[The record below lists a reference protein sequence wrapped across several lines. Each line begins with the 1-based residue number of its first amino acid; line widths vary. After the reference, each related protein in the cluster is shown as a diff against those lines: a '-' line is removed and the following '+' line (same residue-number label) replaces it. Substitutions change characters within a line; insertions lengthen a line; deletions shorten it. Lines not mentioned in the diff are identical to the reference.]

1 LKRRILAFFIVLIL
15 AGITVGMKVAANP
28 AVDRW
33 LRNSIVEQAEK
44 HLGVQVQLGN
54 LERNIILT
62 RITLT
67 DVTLRDLK
75 GSGNSISVSRLVVTI
90 DPYAFFRGKIVI
102 KDLNLEGMFLDVVR
116 HEDGA
121 VAVDPLFPFWQTQ
134 PRTRERSVR
143 LGFEIKNVAL
153 LDVDLSYKDIPA
165 GVRVKL
171 DGVSIVLAHNRFDPP
186 DRRTITLRAKEG
198 DIAWRVFPED
208 RTVAIN
214 SLTAVLAVNPDELR
228 VSKLAIDTGPITL
241 EMSGI
246 LPFRRGAILNGG
258 LSVSVDVGK
267 LPWLI
272 PDSDGSITLDGNVGG
287 DLSSPSFRGQLS
299 GVDVRIA
306 GRVMNRI
313 SADIHLDAEGCTLK
327 GGKIDYGGEELFTEV
342 ELYFKRNLPFAM
354 RIRAQKYP
362 LHKVLDEVG
371 GNTKSTNG
379 YVSADLM
386 ISGQLSGGAS
396 AITMEG
402 GIGVPVGGN
411 TLRTMDF
418 DLSGRYEEGSLHDL
432 LFNARSGS
440 MELELG
446 GKLSADGL
454 LLDLSL
460 EDENLANWHEVPGLE
475 ELNGSV
481 VLNGTVTGNWA
492 NLEASLDLEFLEP
505 SWGRFKGD
513 LVQAHVDMDSSGLS
527 LPMLTLKTGS
537 SVLVGR
543 ASLPYN
549 GGGEKTWVNVSV
561 TDGRVE
567 ELLEAA
573 GLDLEVKGK
582 LEGNLYIFSTGSGWE
597 GEGALTL
604 LSGRILRE
612 PFDDISLAGNFT
624 EGVFTADR
632 VAVVKNGRRLE
643 GYGFIKGDEYWV
655 SARTLDPILVEG
667 VQYLKII
674 KVPLGGEIFMSGE
687 ASGNLDGSELR
698 AKADLDWDQV
708 TYQGRTW
715 RSGKGTF
722 LFKGSEL
729 EAKADLLDG
738 ELSAVVNVDMRGELP
753 FSGTIFTPSTID
765 RKGINDFIGVRIPG
779 NVVSGKIS
787 VRADVSGKLVNVHKT
802 QVDGIITDADF
813 TINGIQFNSL
823 DKIPFDYFPETGIR
837 FMEMSLRSGGS
848 VIGGTLRI
856 APDAGIE
863 GSVDGSIDLAGLT
876 FLEPTVDSF
885 SGQAVIKLRVAG
897 SLTEPVL
904 NGSIDLLGAESVAH
918 LPFDLPIS
926 DLEGKLEIVG
936 NRLHIREIRGKPEG
950 GSLVMS
956 GDLFMSRFK
965 PVQGALLWKAEGVPI
980 QYPVGLDTVNR
991 ADLSLK
997 FSDGRGFLRGTVN
1010 MDQGTYTREVDLDN
1024 LIALIGEGSVAR
1036 DMPQREESE
1045 RTEGKWLSLDVEM
1058 ITASPLMVDIK
1069 LVRGEASGNLH
1080 LRGTASAPVL
1090 TGRLEMTE
1098 GSIEYRGHVFEVT
1111 SGSVGFFNPK
1121 QIEPGFDFAGRTEV
1135 TGFDRE
1141 GTVTDYT
1148 VELLAT
1154 GVPEKFKLD
1163 LVSSPA
1169 LSEADIAS
1177 LLTWGAVGEQVFAS
1191 RAGISAA
1198 EATLLLTRELK
1209 GKLETEVEKVTGF
1222 DRFTINPSSISSSGA
1237 RTTRIQ
1243 VDKKLSEKFY
1253 LTYSTPILASEEQ
1266 EVLVKY
1272 RITKSLSL
1280 IGEQLG
1286 ERDYGLDLDFQFEIR

>member
-1 LKRRILAFFIVLIL
+1 MRL
-15 AGITVGMKVAANP
+15 AANP
-28 AVDRW
+28 AIDRW

-75 GSGNSISVSRLVVTI
+75 GSDNSISVSRLVVAI

-102 KDLNLEGMFLDVVR
+102 KDLNLEGMFLDIVR
-116 HEDGA
+116 HEDGT
-121 VAVDPLFPFWQTQ
+121 VGVDPLFPFWQTQ
-134 PRTRERSVR
+134 PGTRGRSVR
-143 LGFEIKNVAL
+143 LGFEIENVAL

-165 GVRVKL
+165 GVGVNL
-171 DGVSIVLAHNRFDPP
+171 DGVDIVLAHNRFDPP
-186 DRRTITLRAKEG
+186 DRRTINLRAKGG
-198 DIAWRVFPED
+198 DIVWRVFPEG
-208 RTVAIN
+208 RTVAID
-214 SLTAVLAVNPDELR
+214 SLTAVLAVSPDELR
-228 VSKLAIDTGPITL
+228 VSKLGIDTGPIKL
-241 EMSGI
+241 EFSGT
-246 LPFRRGAILNGG
+246 LPFRRGAVLSGD
-258 LSVSVDVGK
+258 LSVSMDIGK

-287 DLSSPSFRGQLS
+287 DLSSPSFRGQLD

-313 SADIHLDAEGCTLK
+313 SADIHLDSEGCTLR
-327 GGKIDYGGEELFTEV
+327 GGKIDYKGEELFSDV
-342 ELYFKRNLPFAM
+342 DLDFKRNLPFAM
-354 RIRAQKYP
+354 RIRTQKYP
-362 LHKVLDEVG
+362 LHKVLEEVG
-371 GNTKSTNG
+371 GKIDSTNG

-386 ISGQLSGGAS
+386 INGQLSGGAS
-396 AITMEG
+396 
-402 GIGVPVGGN
+402 GIEMKGKLGVPVGGK

-418 DLSGRYEEGSLHDL
+418 DLSGRYEEGSLHEL
-432 LFNARSGS
+432 LLTARSGG
-440 MELELG
+440 MELKLG
-446 GKLSADGL
+446 GKLSADGP

-460 EDENLANWHEVPGLE
+460 VDEYLANWHEVPGLE
-475 ELNGSV
+475 ELGGSL
-481 VLNGTVTGNWA
+481 VLNGIVKGNWK
-492 NLEASLDLEFLEP
+492 NVEASLDLELLKP
-505 SWGRFKGD
+505 SWGRFRGD

-537 SVLVGR
+537 CVLVGR
-543 ASLPYN
+543 ASLPWN
-549 GGGEKTWVNVSV
+549 GDGKKPWVNVSV
-561 TDGRVE
+561 TDGQVE
-567 ELLEAA
+567 DLLEAA
-573 GLDLEVKGK
+573 GLEFEVRGK
-582 LEGNLYIFSTGSGWE
+582 LGGSLYLSSTGSGWE
-597 GEGALTL
+597 GGGRLTL

-612 PFDDISLAGNFT
+612 PFDEISLAGNFIKD
-624 EGVFTADR
+624 VFTADR
-632 VAVVKNGRRLE
+632 ITIVKDGRRLE
-643 GYGFIKGDEYWV
+643 GSGSIKGDEYRV
-655 SARTLDPILVEG
+655 SVRTLDPILVEG

-674 KVPLGGEIFMSGE
+674 KVPLGGEISLSGE
-687 ASGNLDGSELR
+687 ASGNMDGSEFR
-698 AKADLDWDQV
+698 ARADLAWDQV
-708 TYQGRTW
+708 IYDGRTW
-715 RSGKGTF
+715 RSGKATV
-722 LFKGSEL
+722 LFKGPKI

-765 RKGINDFIGVRIPG
+765 RKGINDFIGVGIPG

-802 QVDGIITDADF
+802 QVNGIITDADF
-813 TINGIQFNSL
+813 TINGIHFNSQ

-885 SGQAVIKLRVAG
+885 SGQALIQLKVAG

-904 NGSIDLLGAESVAH
+904 NGSIELLGAESVAH

-936 NRLHIREIRGKPEG
+936 NRLHISEIRGKPEG

-1036 DMPQREESE
+1036 DKPQREESE

-1069 LVRGEASGNLH
+1069 LVRGEVSGSLH

-1121 QIEPGFDFAGRTEV
+1121 RIEPAFDFSGRTEV

-1148 VELLAT
+1148 VELLAN

-1169 LSEADIAS
+1169 LSKADIAS
-1177 LLTWGAVGEQVFAS
+1177 LLTWGAVGEQAFAS
-1191 RAGISAA
+1191 RAGLSAA
-1198 EATLLLTRELK
+1198 EAALLLTRELK

-1222 DRFTINPSSISSSGA
+1222 DRFTINPSSISSSGE

-1280 IGEQLG
+1280 IGEQRG
-1286 ERDYGLDLDFQFEIR
+1286 ERDYGLDLDFQFEIH

>member
-1 LKRRILAFFIVLIL
+1 MRL
-15 AGITVGMKVAANP
+15 AANP
-28 AVDRW
+28 AIDRW

-75 GSGNSISVSRLVVTI
+75 GSDNSISVSRLVVAI

-102 KDLNLEGMFLDVVR
+102 KDLNLEGMFLDIVR
-116 HEDGA
+116 HEDGT
-121 VAVDPLFPFWQTQ
+121 VGVDPLFPFWQTQ
-134 PRTRERSVR
+134 PGTRGRSVR
-143 LGFEIKNVAL
+143 LGFEIENVAL

-165 GVRVKL
+165 GVGVNL
-171 DGVSIVLAHNRFDPP
+171 DGVDIVLAHNRFDPP
-186 DRRTITLRAKEG
+186 DRRTINLRAKGG
-198 DIAWRVFPED
+198 DIVWRVFPEG
-208 RTVAIN
+208 RTVAID
-214 SLTAVLAVNPDELR
+214 SLTAVLAVSPDELR
-228 VSKLAIDTGPITL
+228 VSKLGIDTGPIKL
-241 EMSGI
+241 EFSGT
-246 LPFRRGAILNGG
+246 LPFRRGAVLSGD
-258 LSVSVDVGK
+258 LSVSMDIGK

-287 DLSSPSFRGQLS
+287 DLSSPSFRGQLD

-313 SADIHLDAEGCTLK
+313 SADIHLDSEGCTLR
-327 GGKIDYGGEELFTEV
+327 GGKIDYKGEELFSDV
-342 ELYFKRNLPFAM
+342 DLDFKRNLPFAM
-354 RIRAQKYP
+354 RIRTQKYP
-362 LHKVLDEVG
+362 LHKVLEEVG
-371 GNTKSTNG
+371 GKIDSTNG

-386 ISGQLSGGAS
+386 INGQLSGGAS
-396 AITMEG
+396 
-402 GIGVPVGGN
+402 GIEMKGKLGVPVGGK

-418 DLSGRYEEGSLHDL
+418 DLSGRYEEGSLHEL
-432 LFNARSGS
+432 LLTARSGG
-440 MELELG
+440 MELKLG
-446 GKLSADGL
+446 GKLSADGP

-460 EDENLANWHEVPGLE
+460 VDENLANWHEVPGLE
-475 ELNGSV
+475 ELGGSL
-481 VLNGTVTGNWA
+481 VLNGIVKGNWK
-492 NLEASLDLEFLEP
+492 NVEASLDLELLKP
-505 SWGRFKGD
+505 SWGRFRGD

-537 SVLVGR
+537 CVLVGR
-543 ASLPYN
+543 ASLPWN
-549 GGGEKTWVNVSV
+549 GDGKKPWVNVSV
-561 TDGRVE
+561 TDGQVE
-567 ELLEAA
+567 DLLEAA
-573 GLDLEVKGK
+573 GLEFEVRGK
-582 LEGNLYIFSTGSGWE
+582 LGGSLYLSSTGSGWE
-597 GEGALTL
+597 GGGRLTL

-612 PFDDISLAGNFT
+612 PFDEISLAGNFIKD
-624 EGVFTADR
+624 VFTADR
-632 VAVVKNGRRLE
+632 ITIVKDGRRLE
-643 GYGFIKGDEYWV
+643 GSGSIKGDEYRV
-655 SARTLDPILVEG
+655 SVRTLDPILVEG

-674 KVPLGGEIFMSGE
+674 KVPLGGEISLSGE
-687 ASGNLDGSELR
+687 ASGNMDGSEFR
-698 AKADLDWDQV
+698 ARADLDWDQV

-715 RSGKGTF
+715 RSGKATV
-722 LFKGSEL
+722 LFKGPKI

-765 RKGINDFIGVRIPG
+765 RKGINDFIGVGIPG

-802 QVDGIITDADF
+802 QVNGIITDADF
-813 TINGIQFNSL
+813 TINGIHFNSQ

-885 SGQAVIKLRVAG
+885 SGQALIQLKVAG

-904 NGSIDLLGAESVAH
+904 NGSIELLGAESVAH

-936 NRLHIREIRGKPEG
+936 NRLHISEIRGKPEG

-1036 DMPQREESE
+1036 DKPQREESE

-1069 LVRGEASGNLH
+1069 LVRGEASGSLH

-1121 QIEPGFDFAGRTEV
+1121 RIEPAFDFSGRTEV

-1148 VELLAT
+1148 VELLAN

-1169 LSEADIAS
+1169 LSKADIAS
-1177 LLTWGAVGEQVFAS
+1177 LLTWGAVGEQAFAS
-1191 RAGISAA
+1191 RAGLSAA
-1198 EATLLLTRELK
+1198 EAALLLTRELK

-1222 DRFTINPSSISSSGA
+1222 DRFTINPSSISSSGE

-1280 IGEQLG
+1280 IGEQRG
-1286 ERDYGLDLDFQFEIR
+1286 ERDYGLDLDFQFEIH